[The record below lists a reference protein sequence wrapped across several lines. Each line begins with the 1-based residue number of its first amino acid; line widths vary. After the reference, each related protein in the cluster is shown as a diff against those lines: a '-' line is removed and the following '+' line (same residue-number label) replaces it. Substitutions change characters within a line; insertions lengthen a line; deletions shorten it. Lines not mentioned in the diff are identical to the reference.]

1 LAARFGD
8 EVRGIASQ
16 AVLLPMN
23 LLLSTPRHR
32 ASGGVPVLLPWIA
45 RILAC
50 AFLAMSSAQVLAQDV
65 KERTKLSLTVE
76 ATAGVN
82 PDASL
87 RPSPI
92 KVRIYELKDAAT
104 FAQADYFGLD
114 TSDKVVLATDMLA
127 RDEFIL
133 RPGEKRRIERKSNAQ
148 TMAIG
153 VLAGYLRLT
162 PQGGGSGK
170 DLPALVEIVRSFIGF
185 EYLWEVELL
194 IGGVAAPQCRLGDT
208 TQLGWSTW
216 MAGARASRGSV
227 TGMLFEP
234 ESYGV

>member
-92 KVRIYELKDAAT
+92 RVRIYELKDAAT
-104 FAQADYFGLD
+104 FAQADYFSLD
-114 TSDKVVLATDMLA
+114 TTDKVILATDMLA

-153 VLAGYLRLT
+153 VLAGYR
-162 PQGGGSGK
+162 
-170 DLPALVEIVRSFIGF
+170 DLPNATWRVVHTLKEAPEASLPARSRAAHCP
-185 EYLWEVELL
+185 
-194 IGGVAAPQCRLGDT
+194 GGRAVPG
-208 TQLGWSTW
+208 
-216 MAGARASRGSV
+216 RAS
-227 TGMLFEP
+227 
-234 ESYGV
+234 